1 MSSRRRLL
9 RAALSSVPLLLS
21 PSVFAPARQIEEHAG
36 DRADWFWI
44 PGHAFAMKAVGSDT
58 GKVCTWMLAENKPRE
73 GVVLH
78 KHLRED
84 ECFYILDGRYE
95 ITIGSQTSVGRS
107 GSFFFGPRN
116 IPHRWTN
123 MGSTTGR
130 LLFVW
135 LPSGIEEFFLGLGM
149 PIDGPAVRP
158 NFDPAALGKKQAE
171 MAPKVGLVKLGEAKY
186 RIRGN
191 GY

>member
-1 MSSRRRLL
+1 MTSRRRLL

-21 PSVFAPARQIEEHAG
+21 ASAATAARPIEEHTG
-36 DRADWFWI
+36 DPAKWFWI
-44 PGHAFAMKAVGSDT
+44 PGHAFTMKAVGSDT
-58 GKVCTWMLAENKPRE
+58 GKVCTWMLAESKPRE

-95 ITIGSQTSVGRS
+95 ITIGNQTSVGTS

-135 LPSGIEEFFLGLGM
+135 TPSGIEEFFLGVGM
-149 PIDGPAVRP
+149 PISGPEERP
-158 NFDPAALGKKQAE
+158 EFDPAGLGKKQAE